1 MSGSRR
7 FSEDTLAMLVAAAM
21 LCISVLVTVLH
32 SNGLLPS
39 GGTVATAEGPF
50 WQNPMKSLV
59 SLPAAWEVHPFESKA
74 SWLWGVMSA
83 ALLITFV
90 MSVVMWLGRGSEMSF
105 WRPCAGVFVL
115 SLLAYVLAEQK
126 LVKYYGLEYALWA
139 LLIGLL
145 ISNTTGVSKVL
156 RAGARTELYM
166 KTGLVLL
173 GAEVLFGKLLAL
185 GLPGIC
191 VSWVVTPVVLIV
203 TFWFGQR
210 VLKMESAA
218 LNMVISADM
227 SVCGVSAAIATAA
240 ACRAKKEE
248 LTTAVGISLAFTVM
262 MMVAMPPLIRA
273 MGLGPVVG
281 GAWVGGT
288 IDSTGAVGAAGAML
302 GEEAEVVATTIKMI
316 QNMLIGVV
324 AFGVAVYWV
333 TCVERTAG
341 TRPEISEIW
350 RRFPRFILGFLGASV
365 LMSVLYE
372 NLSGGADFVKAVVDG
387 GTKTVR
393 SWCFCMAFVSI
404 GLETDLRTLG
414 KFLRGGKPLTLY
426 VCGQLLNLVLSLLM
440 SLLMFEVVFPEAA
453 DVLRK

>member
-1 MSGSRR
+1 
-7 FSEDTLAMLVAAAM
+7 MLICRVR
-21 LCISVLVTVLH
+21 T
-32 SNGLLPS
+32 GEFLLPFLK
-39 GGTVATAEGPF
+39 VF
-50 WQNPMKSLV
+50 
-59 SLPAAWEVHPFESKA
+59 
-74 SWLWGVMSA
+74 
-83 ALLITFV
+83 LL
-90 MSVVMWLGRGSEMSF
+90 SV
-105 WRPCAGVFVL
+105 
-115 SLLAYVLAEQK
+115 LAYVLAEQK
-126 LVKYYGLEYALWA
+126 VVKYYGLEYALWA

-145 ISNTTGVSKVL
+145 ISNTVGLSGRL
-156 RAGARTELYM
+156 RPAVRTELYM

-173 GAEVLFGKLLAL
+173 GAEVLFSKLLAL

-210 VLKMESAA
+210 VLKIESAA

-248 LTTAVGISLAFTVM
+248 LTAAVGISLAFTVL
-262 MMVAMPPLIRA
+262 MMVVMPPLIQL

-302 GEEAEVVATTIKMI
+302 GAEAEKVAVTIKMI

-333 TCVERTAG
+333 TYVERTEG
-341 TRPEISEIW
+341 TRPDISEIW

-365 LMSVLYE
+365 LISLLYE
-372 NLSGGADFVKAVVDG
+372 NLSDGAGFVKAVVDG
-387 GTKTVR
+387 GTKTMR
-393 SWCFCMAFVSI
+393 SWCFCLAFVSI
-404 GLETDLRTLG
+404 GLETDLRTLSR
-414 KFLRGGKPLTLY
+414 FLRGGKPLVLY
-426 VCGQLLNLVLSLLM
+426 VCGQALNLLLSLLM

>member
-1 MSGSRR
+1 MSESRR
-7 FSEDTLAMLVAAAM
+7 FSEDLLAMLVAGTV
-21 LCISVLVTVLH
+21 LSVSLLVTVLE
-32 SNGLLPS
+32 SRGVFSESVVS
-39 GGTVATAEGPF
+39 GGAPS
-50 WQNPMKSLV
+50 WRNPMKSLV
-59 SLPAAWEVHPFESKA
+59 LLPAAWEVHPFESGWE
-74 SWLWGVMSA
+74 WLRGAAGAGLLITVVMSA
-83 ALLITFV
+83 
-90 MSVVMWLGRGSEMSF
+90 VMWLGRGSEVRF
-105 WRPCAGVFVL
+105 WQPCVRVFLL

-126 LVKYYGLEYALWA
+126 VVKYYGLEYALWA

-145 ISNTTGVSKVL
+145 ISNTIGVSKVL
-156 RAGARTELYM
+156 SAGARTELYM

-210 VLKMESAA
+210 VLRMESAA

-262 MMVAMPPLIRA
+262 MMVAMPPLIQA

-302 GEEAEVVATTIKMI
+302 GKEAEVVATTIKMI

-333 TCVERTAG
+333 TCVERTSG
-341 TRPEISEIW
+341 VRPDISEIW

-365 LMSVLYE
+365 LVSVLYE
-372 NLSGGADFVKAVVDG
+372 NLSGGPDFVKAVVDG

-404 GLETDLRTLG
+404 GLETNLRTLA

-440 SLLMFEVVFPEAA
+440 SLLMFEVVFPGAA

>member
-1 MSGSRR
+1 
-7 FSEDTLAMLVAAAM
+7 ML
-21 LCISVLVTVLH
+21 
-32 SNGLLPS
+32 
-39 GGTVATAEGPF
+39 F
-50 WQNPMKSLV
+50 R
-59 SLPAAWEVHPFESKA
+59 
-74 SWLWGVMSA
+74 SA
-83 ALLITFV
+83 ALMVGMLICRVRTGEFWLPFLKV
-90 MSVVMWLGRGSEMSF
+90 FLLSV
-105 WRPCAGVFVL
+105 
-115 SLLAYVLAEQK
+115 LAYVLAEQK
-126 LVKYYGLEYALWA
+126 VVKYYGLEYALWA

-145 ISNTTGVSKVL
+145 ISNTVGVSGRL
-156 RAGARTELYM
+156 RPAVRTELYM

-210 VLKMESAA
+210 VLKIESAA

-248 LTTAVGISLAFTVM
+248 LTAAVGISLAFTVL
-262 MMVAMPPLIRA
+262 MMVVMPPLIQL

-302 GEEAEVVATTIKMI
+302 GAEAEKVAVTIKMI

-333 TCVERTAG
+333 TYVERTEG
-341 TRPEISEIW
+341 TRPDISEIW

-365 LMSVLYE
+365 LISLLYE
-372 NLSGGADFVKAVVDG
+372 NLSDGAGFVKAVVDG
-387 GTKTVR
+387 GTKTMR
-393 SWCFCMAFVSI
+393 SWCFCLAFVSI
-404 GLETDLRTLG
+404 GLETDLRTLSR
-414 KFLRGGKPLTLY
+414 FLRGGKPLVLY
-426 VCGQLLNLVLSLLM
+426 VCGQALNLLLSLLM